1 MKLLVA
7 MFSVAVLL
15 MATLAL
21 GQGDK
26 DLLKQGQDIYD
37 NTCADCHRSN
47 GEGLPNKFPAHKGN
61 PFVLG
66 DPLPVLHT
74 VLNGRHGKLG
84 QMPAWG
90 GKFNDQEIAAVVS
103 YIRNAWGNTA
113 SIIKPEDVAAA
124 RRK

>member
-1 MKLLVA
+1 MKLWA
-7 MFSVAVLL
+7 AVLS
-15 MATLAL
+15 LAMVL
-21 GQGDK
+21 GASPALTQGEK

-47 GEGLPNKFPAHKGN
+47 GEGLPKKFPAHKGN

-74 VLNGRHGKLG
+74 VLNGRQGKLG

-90 GKFNDQEIAAVVS
+90 GKFNDREIAAVVS
-103 YIRNAWGNTA
+103 YMRNAWGNQA
-113 SIIKPEDVAAA
+113 PVIKPEDVTAA

>member
-1 MKLLVA
+1 MKILLA
-7 MFSVAVLL
+7 LL
-15 MATLAL
+15 SMALGLGASLAL
-21 GQGDK
+21 GQGDS
-26 DLLKQGQDIYD
+26 DLLKQGQEIFD
-37 NTCADCHRSN
+37 NICADCHRSN

-61 PFVLG
+61 PFVQG

-74 VLNGRHGKLG
+74 VLNGRKGKLG

-103 YIRNAWGNTA
+103 YIRNAWGNKA

-124 RRK
+124 RQK

>member
-1 MKLLVA
+1 MKLMGAILGA
-7 MFSVAVLL
+7 AVVLA
-15 MATLAL
+15 ATPAL
-21 GQGDK
+21 TQSDK

-103 YIRNAWGNTA
+103 YIRNAWGNKA